1 MYGVSKVICAE
12 QHIVA
17 KKKSDKEA
25 WRKGY
30 ERMLDQIGYT
40 QEVEDTIADLH
51 AAGERSLD
59 KTTKPVA
66 NAESPV
72 EVRAKLT
79 MPIAAQSFA
88 DFEDMLATE
97 GMDML
102 RQILREKLAS
112 RELAA
117 PQEKDKLQV

>member
-1 MYGVSKVICAE
+1 
-12 QHIVA
+12 VA
-17 KKKSDKEA
+17 KKKGDKEA

-40 QEVEDTIADLH
+40 QEVEDTIADLR
-51 AAGERSLD
+51 AAGERSMH
-59 KTTKPVA
+59 KTRKPVA

-72 EVRAKLT
+72 EGSAKLT

-88 DFEDMLATE
+88 DFEDLLATE

-117 PQEKDKLQV
+117 QQEKDKSQG

>member
-1 MYGVSKVICAE
+1 MYGVAKVICAE

-17 KKKSDKEA
+17 KKKSNKEA

-40 QEVEDTIADLH
+40 EEVEDTIADLR
-51 AAGERSLD
+51 AAGESSLD

-66 NAESPV
+66 NAESPA
-72 EVRAKLT
+72 EVSAKLIV
-79 MPIAAQSFA
+79 PIAAQSFS

-117 PQEKDKLQV
+117 LQAKHKSQV